1 MSDILKLCG
10 ASVIAVILSVILK
23 NRSSPLAPFL
33 TEITAVLIISSVI
46 SALIPFV
53 SFIKGILSDGGVKY
67 DVLGTLLK
75 TCVITIVCQT
85 VYDICKENGENMLA
99 NAVEFAG
106 NVEIMLLSLPLITG
120 LIKDTFSILNV

>member
-1 MSDILKLCG
+1 MSDVLKVCG

-23 NRSSPLAPFL
+23 NRNSSIAPFL

-53 SFIKGILSDGGVKY
+53 SFIKELTSGGVVKY
-67 DVLGTLLK
+67 DVSGTLLK
-75 TCVITIVCQT
+75 ACVITVVCQT

-99 NAVEFAG
+99 SSVEFAG
-106 NVEIMLLSLPLITG
+106 NAELLLLSLPLITG
-120 LIKDTFSILNV
+120 LIKDTFDILKV